1 MGIFDYETECKT
13 IIAGMIALA
22 ISHTAMADDI
32 KVAVVGA
39 MSGPIA
45 QWGDM
50 EFNGARQAIKD
61 INAKGGIKGDKL
73 VGVEY
78 DDACDPKQAVAV
90 ANKIVNDGIKYVIG
104 HLCSSSTQPAS
115 DIYEDEGIL
124 MISPGATNPELT
136 QRGYQHIMRT
146 AGLDSSQGPTA
157 AKYIL
162 ETVKPQRIAIIH
174 DKQQYG
180 EGLARSVQDGL
191 KAANANVVFFDG
203 ITAGEKDFSALIA
216 RLKKENIDFVYYG
229 GYYPEMGQMLRQARS
244 VGLKTTNPELTQRG
258 YQHIM
263 RTAGL
268 ESSQGPTAAKFILE
282 TVNPQRI
289 AILHDNQQYGEGL
302 ARSVQD
308 GLKAANANV
317 VFFDGITA
325 GEKDFS
331 ALIARLK
338 KENIDFVYYGGYY
351 PEMGQMLRQAR
362 SVGLKTQFMGP
373 EGVGNASLSNIAGDA
388 AEGMLVTMPKR
399 YDQDPTNQG
408 IVDALKADK
417 KDPSGPYVWI
427 TYAAVQSLA
436 TALERT
442 GSDEP
447 LALVKDLKA
456 NGANT
461 VDKKDPSGPYVW
473 ITYAAVQSLATA
485 LERTGSDE
493 PLALVKD
500 LKANGANTVIGPL
513 NWDEKGDLKGFDFG
527 VFQWHADGSV
537 SSSGT
542 PTVHPRQPSD
552 HPTARKMRAG
562 LERLPYV

>member
-1 MGIFDYETECKT
+1 MKRNAKT

-136 QRGYQHIMRT
+136 QRGYQYIMRT

-180 EGLARSVQDGL
+180 EGLARAVQDGL
-191 KAANANVVFFDG
+191 KKGNANVVFFDG
-203 ITAGEKDFSALIA
+203 ITAGEKDFSTLVA

-229 GYYPEMGQMLRQARS
+229 GYHPEMGQILRQAR
-244 VGLKTTNPELTQRG
+244 
-258 YQHIM
+258 
-263 RTAGL
+263 
-268 ESSQGPTAAKFILE
+268 AA
-282 TVNPQRI
+282 
-289 AILHDNQQYGEGL
+289 
-302 ARSVQD
+302 
-308 GLKAANANV
+308 
-317 VFFDGITA
+317 
-325 GEKDFS
+325 
-331 ALIARLK
+331 
-338 KENIDFVYYGGYY
+338 
-351 PEMGQMLRQAR
+351 
-362 SVGLKTQFMGP
+362 GLKTQFMGP
-373 EGVGNASLSNIAGDA
+373 EGVANVSLSNIAGES
-388 AEGMLVTMPKR
+388 AEGLLVTKPKN
-399 YDQDPTNQG
+399 YDQVPANKP
-408 IVDALKADK
+408 IVDAIKAK
-417 KDPSGPYVWI
+417 KQDPSGAFVWT
-427 TYAAVQSLA
+427 TYAALQSLQA
-436 TALERT
+436 GLNQ
-442 GSDEP
+442 SDDPAEI
-447 LALVKDLKA
+447 AKYLKA
-456 NGANT
+456 NSVDT
-461 VDKKDPSGPYVW
+461 VM
-473 ITYAAVQSLATA
+473 
-485 LERTGSDE
+485 
-493 PLALVKD
+493 
-500 LKANGANTVIGPL
+500 GPL
-513 NWDEKGDLKGFDFG
+513 TWDEKGDLKGFEFG
-527 VFQWHADGSV
+527 VFDWHAN
-537 SSSGT
+537 GT
-542 PTVHPRQPSD
+542 ATD
-552 HPTARKMRAG
+552 AK
-562 LERLPYV
+562 

>member
-1 MGIFDYETECKT
+1 MKRNAKT

-22 ISHTAMADDI
+22 ISHTALADDI

-61 INAKGGIKGDKL
+61 INAKGGIKDDKL

-244 VGLKTTNPELTQRG
+244 VGLKT
-258 YQHIM
+258 
-263 RTAGL
+263 
-268 ESSQGPTAAKFILE
+268 
-282 TVNPQRI
+282 
-289 AILHDNQQYGEGL
+289 
-302 ARSVQD
+302 
-308 GLKAANANV
+308 
-317 VFFDGITA
+317 
-325 GEKDFS
+325 
-331 ALIARLK
+331 
-338 KENIDFVYYGGYY
+338 
-351 PEMGQMLRQAR
+351 
-362 SVGLKTQFMGP
+362 QFMGP
-373 EGVGNASLSNIAGDA
+373 EGVANVSLSNIAGES
-388 AEGMLVTMPKR
+388 AEGLLVTKPKN
-399 YDQDPTNQG
+399 YDQVPANKP
-408 IVDALKADK
+408 IVDAIKAK
-417 KDPSGPYVWI
+417 KQDPSGAFVWT
-427 TYAAVQSLA
+427 TYAALQSLQA
-436 TALERT
+436 GLNQ
-442 GSDEP
+442 SDDPAEI
-447 LALVKDLKA
+447 AKYLKA
-456 NGANT
+456 NSVDT
-461 VDKKDPSGPYVW
+461 VM
-473 ITYAAVQSLATA
+473 
-485 LERTGSDE
+485 
-493 PLALVKD
+493 
-500 LKANGANTVIGPL
+500 GPL
-513 NWDEKGDLKGFDFG
+513 TWDEKGDLKGFEFG
-527 VFQWHADGSV
+527 VFDWHAN
-537 SSSGT
+537 GT
-542 PTVHPRQPSD
+542 ATD
-552 HPTARKMRAG
+552 AK
-562 LERLPYV
+562 